1 VGSGLFECLLNARC
15 WANRKRFSSE
25 GKNPKIK
32 GVEGL
37 FGMTGKRKLWQK
49 RREHHIAR
57 VRSEIERLQNELIS
71 LGAERVILFG
81 SAAREEL
88 GLGSDIDLIVVM
100 KSALNFVERTGA
112 LYKILQPRLD
122 ADILAYTPEEF
133 ERVSETSPL
142 VRLALI
148 EGKELSE

>member
-1 VGSGLFECLLNARC
+1 VRGKPEGLPSEEKNRRSEGTEGLFE
-15 WANRKRFSSE
+15 
-25 GKNPKIK
+25 
-32 GVEGL
+32 
-37 FGMTGKRKLWQK
+37 MTGKRKLWQK
-49 RREHHIAR
+49 RREQHIAR
-57 VRSEIERLQNELIS
+57 IRSEIERLKNELIS

-88 GLGSDIDLIVVM
+88 GLGSDLDLIVVM

-112 LYKILQPRLD
+112 LYKVLQPRLD
-122 ADILAYTPEEF
+122 ADILVYTPEEF

-148 EGKELSE
+148 EGEELLG